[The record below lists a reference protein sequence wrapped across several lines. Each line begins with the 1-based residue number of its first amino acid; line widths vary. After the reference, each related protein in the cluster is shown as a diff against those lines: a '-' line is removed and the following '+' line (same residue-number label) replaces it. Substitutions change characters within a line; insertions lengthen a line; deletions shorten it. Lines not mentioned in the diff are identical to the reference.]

1 MRTNPLKSSIMW
13 ISSGSK
19 MVLSGEN
26 RSNTLAW
33 LNNLKL
39 RYISYLLTK
48 SKGSVEIMPHA
59 EPRSS
64 VNATIW
70 PAKIWNADSIAW
82 NPCIIFSWFVRMRCS
97 RRLSLSSSFSSV
109 LVSFTNR
116 RSVSSSISSKS
127 RFRFKFLLILRR
139 NPPSPQIVH
148 VIKAEVCVPL
158 FRRFLVVLYFLSKM
172 FAILRFLFPA
182 IRHTICKAR
191 RGAP

>member
-70 PAKIWNADSIAW
+70 PAKMWNACSIAR

-97 RRLSLSSSFSSV
+97 RRLSLSSSFSSF
-109 LVSFTNR
+109 LSSF
-116 RSVSSSISSKS
+116 ISLQS

-139 NPPSPQIVH
+139 NHPSPQIVH